1 MRYVDP
7 DGMEI
12 KDTDTTFIMQNSS
25 SSSTLG
31 NTKELISAV
40 GCTLTAYTRI
50 ANAISGTNISLE
62 MANEKAK
69 NLYTNGNELSPQ
81 AGEKLINSLIE
92 GTGKSVTYAGS
103 QSLDSMTESGSF
115 LNSLENS
122 FSKVYVTAR
131 IKTTDSNNTKEYGH
145 TVNINSNSVFAG
157 NISDIDNALNIKVND
172 TSGVRKQISD
182 DVRDNVLERID
193 YFRVN
198 E

>member
-1 MRYVDP
+1 
-7 DGMEI
+7 MEI

-157 NISDIDNALNIKVND
+157 NISDIDNAVNIKVND